1 MYLLQIFPLGLWFCS
16 NLSFLYIILFVYL
29 AMLGLHCCVDFSLV
43 VASKGYSLVVVHELI
58 AVASFVVEHRLQSV
72 WALIVAVCRLSNCGS
87 WTLENRLN
95 GCGTWA
101 YLLHGPYGLGL
112 WVLPRPEIESVSP
125 ALAEGFFTTEPPGKP
140 NLSFF
145 SFSKG
150 G

>member
-1 MYLLQIFPLGLWFCS
+1 
-16 NLSFLYIILFVYL
+16 
-29 AMLGLHCCVDFSLV
+29 MLGLHSCVDFSLV
-43 VASKGYSLVVVHELI
+43 VASKGYSLVVVHELLI

-125 ALAEGFFTTEPPGKP
+125 ALAGGFFTTEPPGKP

-145 SFSKG
+145 NFSKG